1 MRIIKGLAVVGYALV
16 MLLVLTGGKSANEAE
31 FNAGHQACD
40 AQFNMDA
47 MQAFEM
53 DPSEPFVQCHV
64 AVNEAYPAAWNNW
77 RRQNARSRGIDT
89 AGNRRYSKGG
99 AWC

>member
-1 MRIIKGLAVVGYALV
+1 MRIIKGLAVVGYASI
-16 MLLVLTGGKSANEAE
+16 MLLVLTGGRSANEAE

-40 AQFNMDA
+40 AQYNMDA

-64 AVNEAYPAAWNNW
+64 AVNEAYNVAWNKW
-77 RRQNARSRGIDT
+77 RWQKIWSRAIEIISARTLQLLG
-89 AGNRRYSKGG
+89 
-99 AWC
+99 

>member
-1 MRIIKGLAVVGYALV
+1 MVIIKGLAVVGYALV
-16 MLLVLTGGKSANEAE
+16 MLLVLTGGRSANEAE

-53 DPSEPFVQCHV
+53 DCNPPIYNRLGF
-64 AVNEAYPAAWNNW
+64 N
-77 RRQNARSRGIDT
+77 RSLQHTKII
-89 AGNRRYSKGG
+89 N
-99 AWC
+99 

>member
-1 MRIIKGLAVVGYALV
+1 MGIIKGLTRVGIFLV
-16 MLLVLTGGKSANEAE
+16 FLTLLTAGRSANEAE

-40 AQFNMDA
+40 AQYNMDA

-64 AVNEAYPAAWNNW
+64 AVNEAYPAAWVNW
-77 RRQNARSRGIDT
+77 RRQNARTRGIEL
-89 AGNRRYSKGG
+89 AGNNYRGG
-99 AWC
+99 GGGGS